1 MLLSLC
7 FVALLFG
14 DVALQEVSDVLVA
27 VRVLDVVRVE
37 EGRAGHGDDLRG
49 ALVGEPQLAI
59 QPGDVFAGVFLESN
73 VVGLRV

>member
-37 EGRAGHGDDLRG
+37 EGRTGHGDDLGG

-73 VVGLRV
+73 VV